1 MNIKFDILFRACDK
15 VESVHNAKRL
25 FGMNKIQTIK
35 ISFISLYRSL
45 ENYDAKFTI
54 IGDDLSRE
62 MLDFFDNF
70 DSVKVLNGKYGS
82 AAKSLKKQLELAYKA
97 PDENW
102 VYLCEDDYLHTP
114 YSFKYIEEFISS
126 KKHYLQTSGKK
137 KNLLNKFIGDLSN
150 LPLIVH
156 PPDYPDRY
164 LSFWKRPSYIFLSKY
179 CHWRQISNT
188 THTILAKA
196 KTIKKYRKYFDESAI
211 GPSDT
216 KLSEKVYGRLFFL
229 RKKTLCVSPI
239 QGLSTHMQEGVVT
252 PFVDWEKYCHEYI
265 QILEELKAWND

>member
-62 MLDFFDNF
+62 MLDFFENF

-82 AAKSLKKQLELAYKA
+82 AAKSLKKQLELAYKV

-102 VYLCEDDYLHTP
+102 VYLCEDDYLHTS
-114 YSFKYIEEFISS
+114 YSFQYIEELILS
-126 KKHYLQTSGKK
+126 KDHYLATSGRK
-137 KNLLNKFIGDLSN
+137 KNYLNKLIGNLSN
-150 LPLIVH
+150 LPLIIH
-156 PPDYPDRY
+156 PSDYPDRY
-164 LSFWKRPSYIFLSKY
+164 IPYWRKPSFIFLSKY
-179 CHWRQISNT
+179 CHWRQITNT
-188 THTILAKA
+188 THTVLLEA
-196 KTIKKYRKYFDESAI
+196 KTIKKFKDEFQQSAV

-216 KLSEKVYGRLFFL
+216 KLSEKVYFRLFS
-229 RKKTLCVSPI
+229 RGKALCISPI
-239 QGLSTHMQEGVVT
+239 QGLATHMQEGVLS
-252 PFVDWEKYCHEYI
+252 PLVDWKECSDANI
-265 QILEELKAWND
+265 QKLKELNIWND